1 MAEDLTLNDHHAE
14 MIGSYLRFAKFRRGK
29 HLRTVEQTFEDIKLS
44 RFMEGTYTA
53 DEVRDM
59 LDELCAL
66 LKGDLEMEL
75 INTAHTAALLL
86 CQMCCQSQQWHLK
99 LNADIS
105 ELENRD
111 MLEKV
116 NKFEEKFISNSAN
129 LDSPLRVNKLQPL
142 AESSGSCKLLQ
153 MEIDR
158 LKDENKKII
167 EKMKEV
173 ESHVI
178 EILEQKS
185 ALSESLIQAQ
195 NELKEWKERKA
206 ETVEKDLK
214 HLEDEMFQVKKE
226 LETTVCESAYTQQNL
241 ESDLMETKQRLLEV
255 QSQLQLAE
263 KELELKF
270 CQTGA
275 FKNLKQILASK
286 NEQIKSLRLRLSK
299 YEKGNDED

>member
-158 LKDENKKII
+158 LKDENKKIM